1 MEDVT
6 ELIAKVRQELG
17 PDASDE
23 DISKKVFEAVE
34 ALPESERAQ
43 VLEQLVKGIRS
54 GQLRH
59 LDKEVEADRQRKSG
73 KGSQNTRNRPIT
85 VPRWVAHGDRRRLHT
100 SVGDQPPRRAP
111 GLSSMCSQ
119 QAHELSRSPV
129 SETEAPIRY
138 GNITAT
144 EIVTSRTKRTR

>member
-59 LDKEVEADRQRKSG
+59 LDKEVEADRQRESG
-73 KGSQNTRNRPIT
+73 KGSQNTET
-85 VPRWVAHGDRRRLHT
+85 
-100 SVGDQPPRRAP
+100 AP
-111 GLSSMCSQ
+111 
-119 QAHELSRSPV
+119 
-129 SETEAPIRY
+129 
-138 GNITAT
+138 
-144 EIVTSRTKRTR
+144 